1 MLEVLAFD
9 LLQPFN
15 TILTNGMQLA
25 AAELTEDHWAY
36 TELGDAA
43 KSKLSPLRDFIAR
56 CPS

>member
-15 TILTNGMQLA
+15 IILTNGVQLA
-25 AAELTEDHWAY
+25 AVELTEDHWVY

-43 KSKLSPLRDFIAR
+43 KSKLSALRTYIGR
-56 CPS
+56 CPT